1 MKQRANVF
9 FPYAIALAL
18 PPAGAVLAA
27 AAYSNDDDRDL
38 GVRLLIT
45 AVLGAC
51 VWGIVLAALA

>member
-1 MKQRANVF
+1 MF

-27 AAYSNDDDRDL
+27 AAYSNEDDRDL

-51 VWGIVLAALA
+51 VWGIVLAMLA